1 MRLPVSI
8 VIPALNAAD
17 QLPATLSSLA
27 EVAVEEI
34 LVVDGG
40 STDSTRQIAELAGAT
55 VLTGPTG
62 RGQQL
67 AAGGEKATGDWL
79 LFLHADTVPEPGW
92 SAAVDAFIDDARDRQ
107 RVAYF
112 RFALDDDSP
121 QARRLESA
129 VAWRCR
135 RFALSYGDQG
145 LLIRRDLY
153 NEIGGFKAMPL
164 MEDVELVRRLH
175 RRIGR
180 AAFHC
185 LPARAVT
192 ASDRYRRK
200 GYIAR
205 SSLNLACLTAYWL
218 GVPPR
223 YIARVYG

>member
-1 MRLPVSI
+1 MSLPVSI

-27 EVAVEEI
+27 EIAVEEI

-40 STDSTRQIAELAGAT
+40 STDSTRQIAENAGAT
-55 VLTGPTG
+55 VLTGTAG

-67 AAGGEKATGDWL
+67 SAGGKIATADWL
-79 LFLHADTVPEPGW
+79 LFLHADTILQPGW
-92 SAAVDAFIDDARDRQ
+92 SADVKAFVDDSLDHP
-107 RVAYF
+107 RVGYF
-112 RFALDDDSP
+112 RFALDDDTP
-121 QARRLESA
+121 QAHRLENI

-135 RFALSYGDQG
+135 CFSLPYGDQG

-153 NEIGGFKAMPL
+153 HEIGGFKAIPL

-175 RRIGR
+175 KRIGR

-185 LPARAVT
+185 LSTKAVT
-192 ASDRYRRK
+192 ASDRYRRT
-200 GYIAR
+200 GYLAR